1 MLISPKKR
9 EPTCRKTVEQTE
21 ADSNALSLCKTT
33 EHGKDIHR
41 NGLEHI
47 ARGSIPFAR
56 STSTF
61 QGLPP
66 NARERRKS
74 LSGLRIFTQYR
85 STDIQRNPLTAG
97 SNWYVEWY
105 IGNAEVPKTVLLLEE
120 PGFRREHGIQLVSQE
135 LGSCFQT
142 SRFDRPR

>member
-1 MLISPKKR
+1 MSY
-9 EPTCRKTVEQTE
+9 
-21 ADSNALSLCKTT
+21 
-33 EHGKDIHR
+33 
-41 NGLEHI
+41 NGNTLASQ
-47 ARGSIPFAR
+47 ARAVGSIPIAR

-74 LSGLRIFTQYR
+74 LSGLRIFTQSR

-120 PGFRREHGIQLVSQE
+120 PGFRREHGIQLASQE

>member
-1 MLISPKKR
+1 SQAHD
-9 EPTCRKTVEQTE
+9 E
-21 ADSNALSLCKTT
+21 
-33 EHGKDIHR
+33 
-41 NGLEHI
+41 
-47 ARGSIPFAR
+47 GSIPIAR